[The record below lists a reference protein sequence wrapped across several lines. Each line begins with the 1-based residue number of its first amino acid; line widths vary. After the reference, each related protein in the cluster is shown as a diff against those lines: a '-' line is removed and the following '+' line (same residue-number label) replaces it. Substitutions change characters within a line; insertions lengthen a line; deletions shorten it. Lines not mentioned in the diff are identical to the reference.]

1 MKTCSKCKLEK
12 ELDSF
17 CIDNSR
23 KSGFHSTC
31 KACQKEWRNKNS
43 DILRVKSK
51 EYILRNKDKRK
62 EYLAK
67 NKESLTAWKREYEK
81 NKRASDPMYRVISTT
96 RSRISMFCKSIQV
109 NKNWNT
115 LSAIGCGREDFK
127 VYIESL
133 FAEGMNWSNYGM
145 GDGKW
150 SIDHIKPLSTAQ
162 TEQDVFEL
170 SHYSNL
176 QPMWWIENVIK
187 SNKHQE
193 QD

>member
-1 MKTCSKCKLEK
+1 MLKADKIPAQKNYGLLNNRWASHRCYK
-12 ELDSF
+12 EEHQP
-17 CIDNSR
+17 R
-23 KSGFHSTC
+23 VGMGATYY
-31 KACQKEWRNKNS
+31 AWS
-43 DILRVKSK
+43 DR
-51 EYILRNKDKRK
+51 YP
-62 EYLAK
+62 
-67 NKESLTAWKREYEK
+67 LT
-81 NKRASDPMYRVISTT
+81 VIE
-96 RSRISMFCKSIQV
+96 V